1 MTTNTM
7 KRFIILIATFLVIS
21 SGMFAQTI
29 AERQH
34 KSYSEIVEE
43 ATRDKKMFNH
53 MDLSFTAGTTG
64 LGFDIAMPA
73 GNYLKLRTGAA
84 FMPHFNYKMKFDIQV
99 GDDPAQSASRF
110 ETLSDYLKQM
120 TGYDVDDH
128 VDMIGEPTI
137 NNFKFMV
144 DVLPLKNKYFHL
156 SVGFYAGPSMVGR
169 ATNAVED
176 MTSLM
181 AVSIYNNIY
190 RKVLN
195 EEDIF
200 GGMELP
206 PAINAKIL
214 NAGTM
219 GMPVGTFGRDVTL
232 NDGRVFMAGDP
243 YMMYPS
249 KDNMVKVKMKT
260 DKFKPYFGM
269 GYGGPISK
277 DKRYSLSFDCGFMYW
292 GGTPKVLTHEGV
304 DLEADLSQVAS
315 QIESYVN
322 LVKHLKVYP
331 VLDIRITRNLF

>member
-7 KRFIILIATFLVIS
+7 KRFLILIATFLVVP
-21 SGMFAQTI
+21 SGIFAQTI

-53 MDLSFTAGTTG
+53 MDLSLTAGTTG
-64 LGFDIAMPA
+64 VGFDIAMPA
-73 GNYLKLRTGAA
+73 GDFLRLRTGAA

-99 GDDPAQSASRF
+99 GDDPSQSAKRF

-128 VDMIGEPTI
+128 VDMIGKPTL
-137 NNFKFMV
+137 NNFKFML
-144 DVLPLKNKYFHL
+144 DVLPLKNKYFHITI
-156 SVGFYAGPSMVGR
+156 GFYAGPSMVAK

-190 RKVLN
+190 KKVLN
-195 EEDIF
+195 EDDIF
-200 GGMELP
+200 AGVEFP

-219 GMPVGTFGRDVTL
+219 GMPVGTFGRDMTL
-232 NDGRVFMAGDP
+232 NDGRSFKAGDT
-243 YMMYPS
+243 YMMYPNH
-249 KDNMVKVKMKT
+249 DNMIKIKMKT
-260 DKFKPYFGM
+260 DVFKPYLGV
-269 GYGGPISK
+269 GYGGPVSK
-277 DKRYSLSFDCGFMYW
+277 DKRYSLAFECGFLSL
-292 GGTPKVLTHEGV
+292 GEAPKVLTHEGV
-304 DLEADLSQVAS
+304 DLERDLSSVAS
-315 QIESYVN
+315 QIKSYVN
-322 LVKHLKVYP
+322 LVKNMKVYP
-331 VLDIRITRNLF
+331 VLDIRLTRNLF

>member
-7 KRFIILIATFLVIS
+7 KRFLILIATFLVVP
-21 SGMFAQTI
+21 SGIFAQTI

-53 MDLSFTAGTTG
+53 MDLSLTAGTTG
-64 LGFDIAMPA
+64 VGFDIAMPA
-73 GNYLKLRTGAA
+73 GDFLRLRTGAA

-99 GDDPAQSASRF
+99 GDDPSQSAKRF

-128 VDMIGEPTI
+128 VDMIGKPTL
-137 NNFKFMV
+137 NNFKFML
-144 DVLPLKNKYFHL
+144 DVLPLKNKYFHITI
-156 SVGFYAGPSMVGR
+156 GFYAGPSMVAK

-190 RKVLN
+190 KKVLN
-195 EEDIF
+195 EDDIF
-200 GGMELP
+200 AGVEFP

-219 GMPVGTFGRDVTL
+219 GMPVGTFGRDMTL
-232 NDGRVFMAGDP
+232 NDGRSFKAGDT
-243 YMMYPS
+243 YMMYPNH
-249 KDNMVKVKMKT
+249 DNMIKIKMKT
-260 DKFKPYFGM
+260 DVFKPYLGV
-269 GYGGPISK
+269 GYGGPVSK
-277 DKRYSLSFDCGFMYW
+277 DKRYSLAFECGFLSL
-292 GGTPKVLTHEGV
+292 GEAPEVLTHEGV
-304 DLEADLSQVAS
+304 DLERDLSSVAS
-315 QIESYVN
+315 QIKSYVN
-322 LVKHLKVYP
+322 LVKNMKVYP
-331 VLDIRITRNLF
+331 VLDIRLTRNLF